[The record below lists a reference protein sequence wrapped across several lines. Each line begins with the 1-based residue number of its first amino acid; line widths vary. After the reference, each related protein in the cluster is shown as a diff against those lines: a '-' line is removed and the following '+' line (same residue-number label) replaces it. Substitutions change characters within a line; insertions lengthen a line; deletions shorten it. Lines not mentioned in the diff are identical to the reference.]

1 MKLKNANYMS
11 SLSTEMDK
19 MEGTVDG
26 RRVFGKLIFKKV
38 SARSY
43 YALRN
48 MKNTALAN

>member
-1 MKLKNANYMS
+1 MNLKNANSMS

-26 RRVFGKLIFKKV
+26 SRVFGNLNFKKV